1 MYFRSKTILLCML
14 PVVVIACAVSA
25 VLLGSA
31 RSNVSTAQNP
41 IQTRTGKVRN
51 LSLQPE
57 AFKLSRQ
64 LGNRFA
70 SSRQTSSTLAG
81 TLISGTLQQEVNVV
95 RRQTS
100 SGEEVGIG
108 VAGAALTWSD
118 VEGPGAPRANV
129 NEGQR
134 MLIELLVLDSP
145 DQFVLAQ
152 LRGASY
158 YTVARNV
165 RNDLGGRDD
174 YTGPLW
180 DVIRVE
186 EPDRGATR
194 RPLSNSRLY
203 YINVQTGLIDK
214 IVSEVRGEKVQ
225 ANVLQ
230 WVDQGGEKIPSH
242 IVWKR
247 GDETVQ
253 EFRLTSFT
261 VQPQP

>member
-1 MYFRSKTILLCML
+1 MFLRWKMVLLWTL
-14 PVVVIACAVSA
+14 PVVILACAVSA
-25 VLLGSA
+25 VLIRGTS
-31 RSNVSTAQNP
+31 SQNP
-41 IQTRTGKVRN
+41 VQPRTGKTRN

-57 AFKLSRQ
+57 AFKLSRR

-70 SSRQTSSTLAG
+70 SSRETSSTLAG
-81 TLISGTLQQEVNVV
+81 TLITGTLRQEVNVV
-95 RRQTS
+95 RKQTS

-118 VEGPGAPRANV
+118 AEGPGASGANV

-134 MLIELLVLDSP
+134 MLIERLVLDSP

-158 YTVARNV
+158 YTVAHDV
-165 RNDLGGRDD
+165 RDD
-174 YTGPLW
+174 PGGSDNYDGPLW
-180 DVIRVE
+180 DVVRVT
-186 EPDRGATR
+186 EPETDRGR

-203 YINVQTGLIDK
+203 YLNVQTGLIDK
-214 IVSEVRGEKVQ
+214 IVSEFRGEKIE
-225 ANVLQ
+225 ANVRQ
-230 WVDQGGEKIPSH
+230 WVDQGGEKIPAH

-247 GDETVQ
+247 GNETVQ
-253 EFRLTSFT
+253 EFNLSSFT

>member
-1 MYFRSKTILLCML
+1 MYLRSKTVLLWTLPIVILT
-14 PVVVIACAVSA
+14 CAVSA
-25 VLLGSA
+25 VLIRGTS
-31 RSNVSTAQNP
+31 S
-41 IQTRTGKVRN
+41 QTLVQRRTGKMRN

-57 AFKLSRQ
+57 ALKLSRR
-64 LGNRFA
+64 LGSRFA

-81 TLISGTLQQEVNVV
+81 TLVTGTLQQEVNVI
-95 RRQTS
+95 RKQTS

-108 VAGAALTWSD
+108 VAGVALTWSD
-118 VEGPGAPRANV
+118 VEGPGAAGANV

-134 MLIELLVLDSP
+134 TMVERLVLDSP

-152 LRGASY
+152 LRGAGY

-165 RNDLGGRDD
+165 RSDVGGRDD

-186 EPDRGATR
+186 EPDRGASR
-194 RPLSNSRLY
+194 RPLSNWRLY

-214 IVSEVRGEKVQ
+214 IVSEVRGEQ
-225 ANVLQ
+225 IEANVLQ

-242 IVWKR
+242 MVWKR

-253 EFRLTSFT
+253 EFRVTSFT
-261 VQPQP
+261 VQPQQ

>member
-1 MYFRSKTILLCML
+1 MCLRSKTVLLWTL
-14 PVVVIACAVSA
+14 PVVVLAGAVSA
-25 VLLGSA
+25 VLIRGTS
-31 RSNVSTAQNP
+31 
-41 IQTRTGKVRN
+41 QTLVQPRTRKMRN

-57 AFKLSRQ
+57 AFKLSRR

-70 SSRQTSSTLAG
+70 SSRQSSSTLAG
-81 TLISGTLQQEVNVV
+81 TLVTGTLQQDVNVV

-100 SGEEVGIG
+100 GGEDVGIG
-108 VAGAALTWSD
+108 VAGAAATLTWSD
-118 VEGPGAPRANV
+118 VDGPKASNSTL

-134 MLIELLVLDSP
+134 MLIERLVLDSP

-158 YTVARNV
+158 YTAARNV
-165 RNDLGGRDD
+165 RADLGGRDN
-174 YTGPLW
+174 YEGPLW
-180 DVIRVE
+180 DVIRVD
-186 EPDRGATR
+186 EPAADDTR

-214 IVSEVRGEKVQ
+214 IVSEVRGEKIE

-230 WVDQGGEKIPSH
+230 WIDQGGEKIPAH

-247 GDETVQ
+247 GNETVQ

-261 VQPQP
+261 VQPQQ

>member
-1 MYFRSKTILLCML
+1 MCFRSKTVLLWTL
-14 PVVVIACAVSA
+14 PVVILGCAVSA
-25 VLLGSA
+25 VLIRGAS
-31 RSNVSTAQNP
+31 AQNP
-41 IQTRTGKVRN
+41 IQTRTGKMRN

-57 AFKLSRQ
+57 AFKLSRR
-64 LGNRFA
+64 LGNRFTSTRQ
-70 SSRQTSSTLAG
+70 SSSALVGTLTAESLQQTVRLIRSQTAMGENVGIELAG
-81 TLISGTLQQEVNVV
+81 GPG
-95 RRQTS
+95 R
-100 SGEEVGIG
+100 
-108 VAGAALTWSD
+108 LTWSD
-118 VEGPGAPRANV
+118 VDGPGAVGANV

-134 MLIELLVLDSP
+134 MLIERLVLDSP

-165 RNDLGGRDD
+165 RSDLGGSDD
-174 YTGPLW
+174 YSGPLW
-180 DVIRVE
+180 DVVRVE
-186 EPDRGATR
+186 EPERGATR

-203 YINVQTGLIDK
+203 YLNVQTGLIDK
-214 IVSEVRGEKVQ
+214 IVSEVRGEKIE
-225 ANVLQ
+225 ANVVQ
-230 WVDQGGEKIPSH
+230 WVDQGGEKMPAH

>member
-1 MYFRSKTILLCML
+1 MYFRSKTVLLWTLPIVIL
-14 PVVVIACAVSA
+14 ACAVSA
-25 VLLGSA
+25 VLIRGTS
-31 RSNVSTAQNP
+31 SQTPV
-41 IQTRTGKVRN
+41 QTRTGKMRN

-57 AFKLSRQ
+57 AFKLSRR

-70 SSRQTSSTLAG
+70 SFRQTSSTLAG
-81 TLISGTLQQEVNVV
+81 TLITGTLQQDLNVV

-100 SGEEVGIG
+100 TGEEVGIG
-108 VAGAALTWSD
+108 ITDAALTWSD
-118 VEGPGAPRANV
+118 VEGPRASGANV

-134 MLIELLVLDSP
+134 VLIERLVLDSP

-165 RNDLGGRDD
+165 RADLGGSDNYD
-174 YTGPLW
+174 GPLW
-180 DVIRVE
+180 DVVRVE
-186 EPDRGATR
+186 EPHTEATR
-194 RPLSNSRLY
+194 RPLSNSRQY

-214 IVSEVRGEKVQ
+214 IVSEVRGEKIA

-247 GDETVQ
+247 GEETVQ
-253 EFRLTSFT
+253 EFRLTSFAI
-261 VQPQP
+261 QPQQ

>member
-1 MYFRSKTILLCML
+1 M
-14 PVVVIACAVSA
+14 
-25 VLLGSA
+25 
-31 RSNVSTAQNP
+31 
-41 IQTRTGKVRN
+41 RN

-57 AFKLSRQ
+57 AFKLSRR

-81 TLISGTLQQEVNVV
+81 TLITGTLQRDVNVL

-100 SGEEVGIG
+100 TGEEVGIG

-118 VEGPGAPRANV
+118 VEGPRASGANV

-134 MLIELLVLDSP
+134 VLIERLVLDSP
-145 DQFVLAQ
+145 DHFVLAQ

-165 RNDLGGRDD
+165 RADLGGSDNYD
-174 YTGPLW
+174 GPLW
-180 DVIRVE
+180 DVVRVE
-186 EPDRGATR
+186 EPHTEATR

-203 YINVQTGLIDK
+203 YINIQTGLIDK
-214 IVSEVRGEKVQ
+214 IVSEVRGEKIA

-247 GDETVQ
+247 GEETVQ
-253 EFRLTSFT
+253 EFRLTSFAI
-261 VQPQP
+261 QPQQ

>member
-1 MYFRSKTILLCML
+1 MYLRSKTVLLWTL
-14 PVVVIACAVSA
+14 PVVILVCAVST
-25 VLLGSA
+25 VLIRGTS
-31 RSNVSTAQNP
+31 SQNP
-41 IQTRTGKVRN
+41 IQTRTAKVRN

-57 AFKLSRQ
+57 AFKLSRR

-70 SSRQTSSTLAG
+70 SSRQTSSTMTG
-81 TLISGTLQQEVNVV
+81 TLITGTLLQEVNVV

-108 VAGAALTWSD
+108 VAGAPGTLTWSD
-118 VEGPGAPRANV
+118 DDGPGVSGTHV

-134 MLIELLVLDSP
+134 MMMERLVLDSP

-165 RNDLGGRDD
+165 RNDLDGRDD
-174 YTGPLW
+174 YSGPLW
-180 DVIRVE
+180 DVVRVE
-186 EPDRGATR
+186 EPEREALR
-194 RPLSNSRLY
+194 RPLSTSRLY

-214 IVSEVRGEKVQ
+214 IVSEVRGEKIE
-225 ANVLQ
+225 ASVLQ
-230 WVDQGGEKIPSH
+230 WVDQGGEKVPSH

-247 GDETVQ
+247 GEETVQ
-253 EFRLTSFT
+253 EFRLSSFS
-261 VQPQP
+261 VQPQ

>member
-1 MYFRSKTILLCML
+1 MFLRSKTVLLWTLPIVIL
-14 PVVVIACAVSA
+14 VCAAGA
-25 VLLGSA
+25 VLIRGTS
-31 RSNVSTAQNP
+31 SQTAVQP
-41 IQTRTGKVRN
+41 RTGKMRN

-57 AFKLSRQ
+57 AFKLSRR
-64 LGNRFA
+64 LGNRFE
-70 SSRQTSSTLAG
+70 SSRQTSSTLVGA
-81 TLISGTLQQEVNVV
+81 LITGTLQQEVNVV
-95 RRQTS
+95 RKQTS

-108 VAGAALTWSD
+108 VANAALTWSD
-118 VEGPGAPRANV
+118 LDGPGASGANV

-134 MLIELLVLDSP
+134 MLIERLVLDSP

-152 LRGASY
+152 LRGVSY

-165 RNDLGGRDD
+165 RSDLGGSGD

-203 YINVQTGLIDK
+203 YVNVQTGLIDK
-214 IVSEVRGEKVQ
+214 IVSEVREEKIE

-230 WVDQGGEKIPSH
+230 WVDQGGEKVPSH

-247 GDETVQ
+247 SNETVQ
-253 EFRLTSFT
+253 EFRVTSFT
-261 VQPQP
+261 VQPQQ

>member
-1 MYFRSKTILLCML
+1 MCLRSKTVLLWTLPIVIL
-14 PVVVIACAVSA
+14 ACAVSA
-25 VLLGSA
+25 VLIRGTS
-31 RSNVSTAQNP
+31 S
-41 IQTRTGKVRN
+41 QTPVQPRTGKMRN

-57 AFKLSRQ
+57 AFKLSRR

-70 SSRQTSSTLAG
+70 PSRQTSSTLVG
-81 TLISGTLQQEVNVV
+81 TLITGTLQQDVNVV
-95 RRQTS
+95 RKQTS
-100 SGEEVGIG
+100 TGEEVGIG
-108 VAGAALTWSD
+108 VAGAAGTLTWSD
-118 VEGPGAPRANV
+118 VEGPGASGANV

-134 MLIELLVLDSP
+134 MLIERLVLDSP

-165 RNDLGGRDD
+165 RSDLGGSDD

-186 EPDRGATR
+186 EPDRGASR
-194 RPLSNSRLY
+194 RPLSNWRLY
-203 YINVQTGLIDK
+203 YLNVQTGLIDK
-214 IVSEVRGEKVQ
+214 IVSEVRGEQ
-225 ANVLQ
+225 IEANVLQ

-242 IVWKR
+242 IIWKR

-261 VQPQP
+261 VQPQQ

>member
-1 MYFRSKTILLCML
+1 MYLRSKTVLLWTSPIVIL
-14 PVVVIACAVSA
+14 ACAVSA
-25 VLLGSA
+25 VLIRGTS
-31 RSNVSTAQNP
+31 SQTAVQP
-41 IQTRTGKVRN
+41 RTGKMRN

-57 AFKLSRQ
+57 AFKLSRR
-64 LGNRFA
+64 LGNRFT

-81 TLISGTLQQEVNVV
+81 TLITGTQQQAVNVV

-108 VAGAALTWSD
+108 VAGTALTWSD
-118 VEGPGAPRANV
+118 VEGPRASGANI

-134 MLIELLVLDSP
+134 LLIERLVLDSP

-152 LRGASY
+152 LRGAGY
-158 YTVARNV
+158 YTVAHNV
-165 RNDLGGRDD
+165 RADLGGSDN

-180 DVIRVE
+180 DVVRVT
-186 EPDRGATR
+186 EPETDRGR

-214 IVSEVRGEKVQ
+214 IVSEVRGEKIE

-230 WVDQGGEKIPSH
+230 WVDQGGEKVPSH
-242 IVWKR
+242 VVWKR
-247 GDETVQ
+247 GDEMVQ
-253 EFRLTSFT
+253 EFRLTSCT